1 MSTLARPVR
10 VKILAAA
17 VVAAATA
24 ATLSVTATGPATART
39 VSVASVSCA
48 SGARALHTLSD
59 AQRDLVQLRPTAT
72 SVAEIN
78 ALPRPRRTPTTRA
91 TALQRHVWRVRAQIV
106 EYKLER
112 DAAVHLVLYD
122 GRRSYMNAVLP
133 SSRCLPA
140 SARGRHAI
148 EAARAF
154 LEGLCGPARPS
165 WRPLGAVVLI
175 DGVGF
180 WASPHG
186 QHGHAR
192 NYAELRPVTRIR
204 LVAGCA

>member
-1 MSTLARPVR
+1 MSTLGRPERVR
-10 VKILAAA
+10 IFGAAALAAA
-17 VVAAATA
+17 TTAGLSVSAADRATA
-24 ATLSVTATGPATART
+24 QQ
-39 VSVASVSCA
+39 ASPSCG
-48 SGARALHTLSD
+48 SGARALQTLSD
-59 AQRDLVQLRPTAT
+59 VQRDVVRLRPTAT
-72 SVAEIN
+72 AVTAIN
-78 ALPRPRRTPTTRA
+78 ALPRPRTTPTTR
-91 TALQRHVWRVRAQIV
+91 TTNFQRRVWRVRAQIV
-106 EYKLER
+106 EYKLEP

-122 GRRSYMNAVLP
+122 GKRSYMTAAMP
-133 SSRCLPA
+133 AARCLPA
-140 SARGRHAI
+140 EARARGAI
-148 EAARAF
+148 EGARAF

-192 NYAELRPVTRIR
+192 NYAELRPVTRVR

>member
-1 MSTLARPVR
+1 MSTLGRPGRVR
-10 VKILAAA
+10 IFGAAA
-17 VVAAATA
+17 LAAATA
-24 ATLSVTATGPATART
+24 AGLSVSATDRATAQQQ
-39 VSVASVSCA
+39 ASLSCGW
-48 SGARALHTLSD
+48 GARALQTLSD
-59 AQRDLVQLRPTAT
+59 GERDAVRLRPTPT
-72 SVAEIN
+72 TVAAIN
-78 ALPRPRRTPTTRA
+78 ALPRPRRTPSTRTTEF
-91 TALQRHVWRVRAQIV
+91 QRRVWRVRAQIV
-106 EYKLER
+106 EYKLEP

-122 GRRSYMNAVLP
+122 GKRSYMTAVMP
-133 SSRCLPA
+133 SPRCLPA
-140 SARGRHAI
+140 EARARGAI
-148 EAARAF
+148 EGARAF

-192 NYAELRPVTRIR
+192 NYAELHPVTRVR

>member
-1 MSTLARPVR
+1 MSTYARPGR
-10 VKILAAA
+10 VKIATAA
-17 VVAAATA
+17 VLAAATA
-24 ATLSVTATGPATART
+24 AALSVSTAGRATPRVTTG
-39 VSVASVSCA
+39 SCG
-48 SGARALHTLSD
+48 SGARALQSLSD
-59 AQRDLVQLRPTAT
+59 AERNLVHLRPTAT

-78 ALPRPRRTPTTRA
+78 ALPRPRRTPTTR
-91 TALQRHVWRVRAQIV
+91 TTDFQRHVWRVRAQIV

-122 GRRSYMNAVLP
+122 GRHSYMNAVLP

-140 SARGRHAI
+140 SARARRAVEGT
-148 EAARAF
+148 RAF
-154 LEGLCGPARPS
+154 FEGLCGPARPS

-175 DGVGF
+175 GGVGF

-186 QHGHAR
+186 QHGHAA
-192 NYAELRPVTRIR
+192 NYAELRPVTGIR

>member
-1 MSTLARPVR
+1 MSTHARPGR
-10 VKILAAA
+10 VKIFAAA
-17 VVAAATA
+17 VLAAATA
-24 ATLSVTATGPATART
+24 AALSVSAAGRATARVT
-39 VSVASVSCA
+39 SVSCG
-48 SGARALHTLSD
+48 SGERALQTLSD
-59 AQRDLVQLRPTAT
+59 AQRDLVHLRPTAT
-72 SVAEIN
+72 SIAEIN
-78 ALPRPRRTPTTRA
+78 ALPRPRRTPTART
-91 TALQRHVWRVRAQIV
+91 TAFQRHVWRVRAQIV

-122 GRRSYMNAVLP
+122 GKRSYMNAVLP

-140 SARGRHAI
+140 SSRARHAI

-192 NYAELRPVTRIR
+192 NYAELRPVTSVR

>member
-1 MSTLARPVR
+1 MLAPQG
-10 VKILAAA
+10 A
-17 VVAAATA
+17 VVQPRWTSASFLLYAGGIVVLVAAAQSLQQLAEDYGDA
-24 ATLSVTATGPATART
+24 AFVGWA
-39 VSVASVSCA
+39 
-48 SGARALHTLSD
+48 AL
-59 AQRDLVQLRPTAT
+59 DLVRLRPTPT
-72 SVAEIN
+72 TVAAIN
-78 ALPRPRRTPTTRA
+78 ALPRPRRTPTTR
-91 TALQRHVWRVRAQIV
+91 TTGFQRHVWRVRAQIV

-122 GRRSYMNAVLP
+122 GKQSYMTAAMP
-133 SSRCLPA
+133 SARCLPA
-140 SARGRHAI
+140 NARARRAI
-148 EAARAF
+148 EGARAF

-165 WRPLGAVVLI
+165 WRPLGAVVII

-192 NYAELRPVTRIR
+192 NYAELRPVTSVR

>member
-1 MSTLARPVR
+1 MNTLARPVR
-10 VKILAAA
+10 VKIFAAA

-24 ATLSVTATGPATART
+24 AALSVSAAGRATAHVT
-39 VSVASVSCA
+39 SVGCT
-48 SGARALHTLSD
+48 GARALQTLSD
-59 AQRDLVQLRPTAT
+59 AQRDLVHLRPTAT
-72 SVAEIN
+72 SIAEIN
-78 ALPRPRRTPTTRA
+78 ALPRPRRTPTTRT
-91 TALQRHVWRVRAQIV
+91 TAFQRHVWRVRAQIV

-122 GRRSYMNAVLP
+122 GKRSYMNAVLP

-140 SARGRHAI
+140 SARARRAI
-148 EAARAF
+148 EGARAL

-192 NYAELRPVTRIR
+192 NYAELRPVTGVR